1 MDGNSIT
8 GNLLLQGPVGGNMLI
23 VSKQDTANALGIYTP
38 SGGADALRL
47 LIGNSAT
54 AVATWSNVT
63 HTGMVMSGDIAMG
76 ANNINN
82 AALIDLNELR
92 STSGQL
98 TISGIASADSPIL
111 IRNANT
117 AQDNYVTR
125 LTLTSGDAATA
136 TWNAVTHTGLEI
148 TSGSNI
154 TFGTS
159 AIIAGSGT
167 DTFLITGHFKPVA
180 NKTWDMG
187 STGLRW
193 RDVFTANAV
202 SSGTS
207 RIVETSSICPK
218 CEGDI
223 PTVRSTGGILSVGDE
238 YDYTESHCPVC
249 LTMVVEKLNQR
260 PDIEIDNPESIVLT
274 DVIVKAQ
281 SGNTRSI
288 GLKFLFNDTDINVG
302 YLSENEI
309 QIFENGDNDAIEN
322 IIKDVAMDEWRSL
335 KRAELMETHTK
346 ELGEQFKDYTSDWLG
361 KEININ

>member
-1 MDGNSIT
+1 MRIEEEIKLDYSDVLFRPKRSTLKSRKEVNLERTYRFKYSNNEWTGIPIIASNMDG
-8 GNLLLQGPVGGNMLI
+8 
-23 VSKQDTANALGIYTP
+23 
-38 SGGADALRL
+38 
-47 LIGNSAT
+47 
-54 AVATWSNVT
+54 
-63 HTGMVMSGDIAMG
+63 
-76 ANNINN
+76 
-82 AALIDLNELR
+82 
-92 STSGQL
+92 
-98 TISGIASADSPIL
+98 
-111 IRNANT
+111 
-117 AQDNYVTR
+117 
-125 LTLTSGDAATA
+125 
-136 TWNAVTHTGLEI
+136 
-148 TSGSNI
+148 
-154 TFGTS
+154 
-159 AIIAGSGT
+159 
-167 DTFLITGHFKPVA
+167 
-180 NKTWDMG
+180 
-187 STGLRW
+187 
-193 RDVFTANAV
+193 
-202 SSGTS
+202 
-207 RIVETSSICPK
+207 
-218 CEGDI
+218 
-223 PTVRSTGGILSVGDE
+223 VGDE